1 MRPLRPGVRG
11 VSPPALA
18 FPRLQVAKS
27 HNSSSQVASAIQ
39 HYSIDESSF
48 TKLICYIAAVTFKKL
63 TLANLWLPTTA
74 ILFGVIFF
82 VSLPELIKLLL

>member
-1 MRPLRPGVRG
+1 VRPLRPGLYTG
-11 VSPPALA
+11 DLSTGSG
-18 FPRLQVAKS
+18 F
-27 HNSSSQVASAIQ
+27 SQAASAIE